1 MSTEIRDAN
10 NAPVG
15 VTTTAGTTVHDR
27 ATVSGTGPTPTGT
40 VNFTFYTSLDCGSGG
55 VTQSNVA
62 LAAGIADSSA
72 HGPLAT
78 GSYSFKVHYNGDTFY
93 GQTDSLCEPLEV
105 TALTAD
111 LELTKDDGVTSV
123 SAGSA
128 TTYTITLKNNGPSTV
143 GMGVVVSDPIPAQT
157 TGSTSDTR
165 CTIAAGTMTCTTTA
179 ALAPLATT
187 TFNLT
192 LTLAPNYSLP
202 TLTNT
207 ATITL
212 SPVTDIVPT
221 NNTASDTDTVT
232 LVTTCDG
239 KVTGG
244 GEIAVGL
251 STASFGFNA
260 KCKPD
265 RAPQGQ
271 LEYIRHDNKRNLHST
286 AITSVSITDPTTAVI
301 RGNCMINRTT
311 TCTFTLTVRDNGKS
325 GKNDN
330 FQIEVTPAGGAPFIE
345 GSLVTPILRGNITI
359 HKE

>member
-1 MSTEIRDAN
+1 TQSNVALAAGIADSSAHGPLATGSYSFKVHYNGEIGRASCRERFEPLEVTALTQLKSTEIRDAN

-93 GQTDSLCEPLEV
+93 GQPDSLCEPLEV

-165 CTIAAGTMTCTTTA
+165 CTIAAGTMT
-179 ALAPLATT
+179 
-187 TFNLT
+187 
-192 LTLAPNYSLP
+192 
-202 TLTNT
+202 
-207 ATITL
+207 
-212 SPVTDIVPT
+212 
-221 NNTASDTDTVT
+221 
-232 LVTTCDG
+232 
-239 KVTGG
+239 
-244 GEIAVGL
+244 
-251 STASFGFNA
+251 
-260 KCKPD
+260 
-265 RAPQGQ
+265 
-271 LEYIRHDNKRNLHST
+271 
-286 AITSVSITDPTTAVI
+286 
-301 RGNCMINRTT
+301 
-311 TCTFTLTVRDNGKS
+311 
-325 GKNDN
+325 
-330 FQIEVTPAGGAPFIE
+330 
-345 GSLVTPILRGNITI
+345 
-359 HKE
+359 

>member
-1 MSTEIRDAN
+1 
-10 NAPVG
+10 
-15 VTTTAGTTVHDR
+15 
-27 ATVSGTGPTPTGT
+27 
-40 VNFTFYTSLDCGSGG
+40 
-55 VTQSNVA
+55 A

-105 TALTAD
+105 TALTPLVSPTIRDAVNAPVAGTATTGTSTLD
-111 LELTKDDGVTSV
+111 QSTLT
-123 SAGSA
+123 

-212 SPVTDIVPT
+212 SPVT
-221 NNTASDTDTVT
+221 
-232 LVTTCDG
+232 
-239 KVTGG
+239 
-244 GEIAVGL
+244 
-251 STASFGFNA
+251 
-260 KCKPD
+260 
-265 RAPQGQ
+265 
-271 LEYIRHDNKRNLHST
+271 
-286 AITSVSITDPTTAVI
+286 
-301 RGNCMINRTT
+301 
-311 TCTFTLTVRDNGKS
+311 
-325 GKNDN
+325 
-330 FQIEVTPAGGAPFIE
+330 
-345 GSLVTPILRGNITI
+345 
-359 HKE
+359 